1 MVQRD
6 DPYRQKLAECPPV
19 YLRAQIAAVQVSMLS
34 IALEITSNSQ
44 VGRIWRIRK
53 SIYLV

>member
-6 DPYRQKLAECPPV
+6 DTYRQKLAECPPV
-19 YLRAQIAAVQVSMLS
+19 HLRGQIGAVQVSMLS
-34 IALEITSNSQ
+34 IELEITSNSQ
-44 VGRIWRIRK
+44 VGRSWRISK

>member
-6 DPYRQKLAECPPV
+6 DTYRQKLAECPPV
-19 YLRAQIAAVQVSMLS
+19 YLRGQIAAVQVSMLS
-34 IALEITSNSQ
+34 IALEITSNYQ

-53 SIYLV
+53 FIYFV